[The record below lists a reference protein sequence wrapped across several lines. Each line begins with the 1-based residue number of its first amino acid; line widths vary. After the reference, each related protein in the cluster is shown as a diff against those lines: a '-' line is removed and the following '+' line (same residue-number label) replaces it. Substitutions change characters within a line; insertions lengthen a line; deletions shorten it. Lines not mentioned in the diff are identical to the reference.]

1 MAEAPT
7 TKTTSTGI
15 CNFCKE
21 EFEKGKMTQHLKSCK
36 QRIAGQKAENSAT
49 PEKSRL
55 FHLLVEGRDR
65 PMYWMHLE
73 LPASLTL
80 LDLDGFLRDIWVEC
94 CDHLSEFKIGKRS
107 YTSQMEDMW
116 GFGLGLGGP
125 ANVIEGEVVEEESDE
140 DEEEPEL
147 PELTPAEVEALSP
160 YEVSMLLGDMLR
172 EEFEANIVDMPTDEF
187 TAKLLKFMEAQLGTA
202 LPPHIQ
208 SQFRLMAPFLQAGLI
223 ADAEDAE
230 LDMNVELGKVL
241 KVGQKFLYE
250 YDFGS
255 TTELALK
262 VVAEREGVVK
272 EDEDADDIQVMARNN
287 PPVIPCRA
295 CGKPATQ
302 VAAGYYD
309 AEDGAL
315 CDKCAKKSEYGEDML
330 LPVVNSPR
338 VGVCGYTGDAYEEE
352 DDWEDEEEYE
362 DEDEEE

>member
-7 TKTTSTGI
+7 TEATSTGI

-36 QRIAGQKAENSAT
+36 QRIAGQKAEKSAT
-49 PEKSRL
+49 SEKTKL
-55 FHLLVEGRDR
+55 FHLLVEGRYL

-73 LPASLTL
+73 LPAKLTL
-80 LDLDGFLRDIWVEC
+80 LDLDGFLRAIWVEC

-116 GFGLGLGGP
+116 GFGLGLGGTED
-125 ANVIEGEVVEEESDE
+125 VIEGEVVEEENDE
-140 DEEEPEL
+140 DEEEPGL
-147 PELTPAEVEALSP
+147 SELTPAEVQALSP
-160 YEVSMLLGDMLR
+160 NEVAHLLGDMLR
-172 EEFEANIVDMPTDEF
+172 EEFEANVVDMPPGEF
-187 TAKLLKFMEAQLGTA
+187 TEKLLKFMETQLGTA
-202 LPPHIQ
+202 LPPHLQ

-223 ADAEDAE
+223 AEAEEAE

-241 KVGQKFLYE
+241 KVGQKFSYL

-255 TTELALK
+255 TTELTLK
-262 VVAEREGVVK
+262 VVAGREGIVK
-272 EDEDADDIQVMARNN
+272 EDEDEDDIQIMARNN
-287 PPVIPCRA
+287 PPVISCRV

-302 VAAGYYD
+302 VVAGYYD

-338 VGVCGYTGDAYEEE
+338 VGVCGYTGDAYEED

-362 DEDEEE
+362 DEDE